1 MPMLA
6 TEASDGASRTW
17 DEFEFYNSCALPLP
31 PEDQGRADELIGQAG
46 ATSSE

>member
-1 MPMLA
+1 MLA

-17 DEFEFYNSCALPLP
+17 DEFEFYNSCAPPLP
-31 PEDQGRADELIGQAG
+31 PEDQAWADELVRQGG